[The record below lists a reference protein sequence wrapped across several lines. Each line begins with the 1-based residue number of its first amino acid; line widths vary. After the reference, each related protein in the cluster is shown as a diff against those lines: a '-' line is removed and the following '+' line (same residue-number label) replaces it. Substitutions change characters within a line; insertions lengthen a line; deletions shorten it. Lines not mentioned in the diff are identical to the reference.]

1 MVTLAEKA
9 AAANYL
15 QTGYLVSERSACR
28 LLSIHRN
35 TKRAYAEKG
44 GESERD
50 QWVIELS
57 LSEPRWGYRKVYD
70 RLKLDGQ
77 RIGRETVRLIRK
89 REGIQVRRKQHKK
102 HYPGSCGLLAQ
113 AEYPHHVWC
122 YDFVFDATYESRRLK
137 CLTIVDEYSRWGL
150 KIACAR
156 SMTASVVKQAL
167 EELFSVWGRPFAIRS
182 DNGPEFIAKEIKTWL
197 KAQKVETRY
206 IEPGSPWQNGYA
218 ESFNSIFRDDCL
230 NRWEFYTVREART
243 VIDQWLRKYNEYR
256 PHGSLKGKTPKLFLE
271 QWHQKHAKDK
281 AA

>member
-1 MVTLAEKA
+1 MTLAEKA
-9 AAANYL
+9 AAAIYL
-15 QTGYLVSERSACR
+15 QDVHRASERHACE
-28 LLSIHRN
+28 LLAIHRN
-35 TKRAYAEKG
+35 TKRAYVNKSYACEC
-44 GESERD
+44 E
-50 QWVIELS
+50 QQVIELS

-70 RLKLDGQ
+70 RLKLDGVS
-77 RIGRETVRLIRK
+77 IGRETVRLIRK
-89 REGIQVRRKQHKK
+89 REGLQVRRKQHKK
-102 HYPGSCGLLAQ
+102 HYPGTCGELTQ

-122 YDFVFDATYESRRLK
+122 YDFVFDATYEGRRLK

-156 SMTASVVKQAL
+156 SMTASVVKRVL
-167 EELFSVWGRPFAIRS
+167 EDLFAVWGRPFAIRS
-182 DNGPEFIAKEIKTWL
+182 DNGPEFIAQEIKSWL
-197 KAQKVETRY
+197 KAQKIETRY

-243 VIDQWLRKYNEYR
+243 VIEQWLRKYNEYR

-271 QWHQKHAKDK
+271 QWRQEQSIDK